1 MGCTSVGVWDD
12 TNDGVA
18 LGIGN
23 GDDVSF
29 DEGAAVGPK
38 LGGAV
43 AAGAG
48 AGSAGTGSG
57 SAGGLRVGSGVGDG
71 VERGAGFKLGSGIG
85 EGVKGDA
92 GSGVGEGVGGGV
104 GFGVA
109 SGVSGRAGRDVGFR
123 VGSRVGNGE
132 GRGVGGRVGSE
143 VGGREGPGIGAR
155 VGSEVGGKE
164 GPGIGACVTDGI
176 SVEASVDTEGADEVS
191 RVAAVGLGDKL
202 VLICAT
208 VGLFESLP
216 GLEEGTLVSADAPIE
231 ATVDGTSVESSV
243 GAESADDGSRVAPVE
258 KLFSPTVGLS
268 STLPGLEKGAIA
280 AADGLAGVR
289 IAEGPVFA
297 TVGLP
302 GRTSPLMLG
311 VGGAPADVGVG
322 DGASN
327 KIKSSG
333 G

>member
-1 MGCTSVGVWDD
+1 
-12 TNDGVA
+12 
-18 LGIGN
+18 
-23 GDDVSF
+23 
-29 DEGAAVGPK
+29 
-38 LGGAV
+38 
-43 AAGAG
+43 
-48 AGSAGTGSG
+48 
-57 SAGGLRVGSGVGDG
+57 
-71 VERGAGFKLGSGIG
+71 
-85 EGVKGDA
+85 
-92 GSGVGEGVGGGV
+92 
-104 GFGVA
+104 
-109 SGVSGRAGRDVGFR
+109 
-123 VGSRVGNGE
+123 
-132 GRGVGGRVGSE
+132 
-143 VGGREGPGIGAR
+143 
-155 VGSEVGGKE
+155 
-164 GPGIGACVTDGI
+164 VTDGI